1 MKPKDRHGA
10 RTRNAGTIHP
20 ILVLRLAPLVCLLT
34 LPLAAQTLEDAFAKM
49 DKTAQQFKGVEADI
63 KRVDHTAIVN
73 EDATDSGI
81 IRVQREKQHE
91 LRMLIDFKAPDAK
104 MVSLEGSSAS
114 VFYPKINTA
123 QVYNIGAKKDLVEQF
138 LLLGFGATSEE
149 IKAAYNVSFLGVET
163 ISGQQTWH
171 LMLVPKGSDVS
182 RQLKSAELWISQK
195 DGLPLQQKV
204 QFSNG
209 DYWLVTYSNL
219 KFNPKLSDDS
229 LKLKL
234 PKGAVIE
241 HPQL

>member
-1 MKPKDRHGA
+1 MKRKDRYAVRTQIAGA
-10 RTRNAGTIHP
+10 IHP
-20 ILVLRLAPLVCLLT
+20 TRVLRLASFACLLI
-34 LPLAAQTLEDAFAKM
+34 LPLAAQTLDDAFARM
-49 DKTAQQFKGVEADI
+49 DKTAQQFKTVEADI
-63 KRVDHTAIVN
+63 KRIDHTAIVN

-81 IRVQREKQHE
+81 IRVRREKQQDVQ
-91 LRMLIDFKAPDAK
+91 MLIDFKAPEPK
-104 MVSLEGSSAS
+104 TVSLAGSSAS
-114 VFYPKINTA
+114 IYNPKINTA
-123 QVYNIGAKKDLVEQF
+123 QVYNIGTKKDLVEQF
-138 LLLGFGATSEE
+138 LLLGFGASSAEL
-149 IKAAYNVSFLGVET
+149 KAAYNVSLAGGDT
-163 ISGQQTWH
+163 IGGQQTWH
-171 LMLVPKGSDVS
+171 LMLIPRGSDVS

>member
-1 MKPKDRHGA
+1 MNPKDRFGA
-10 RTRNAGTIHP
+10 RTRIAGAIHP
-20 ILVLRLAPLVCLLT
+20 TRVFRLAPLACLLA
-34 LPLAAQTLEDAFAKM
+34 LPLAAQTLDDAFARM

-63 KRVDHTAIVN
+63 KRIDHTAIVN
-73 EDATDSGI
+73 EDATDAGI
-81 IRVQREKQHE
+81 IRVQREKQHD
-91 LRMLIDFKAPDAK
+91 LRMLIDFKGPDAK

-123 QVYNIGAKKDLVEQF
+123 QVYNIGTKKDLVEQF
-138 LLLGFGATSEE
+138 LLLGFGASSAEM
-149 IKAAYNVSFLGVET
+149 KSAYNVSFSGVET
-163 ISGQQTWH
+163 IGGQQTWH
-171 LMLVPKGSDVS
+171 LMLMPKGGDVS

-204 QFSNG
+204 LFSNG
-209 DYWLVTYSNL
+209 DYWVVTYSNL
-219 KFNPKLSDDS
+219 KFNPKLSDES

>member
-1 MKPKDRHGA
+1 MKPNNRHA
-10 RTRNAGTIHP
+10 IRTRIAGAIHP
-20 ILVLRLAPLVCLLT
+20 ISVLRLAPLACLLT
-34 LPLAAQTLEDAFAKM
+34 LPLAAQTLDDAFARM
-49 DKTAQQFKGVEADI
+49 DKTAQQFKTVEADI

-81 IRVQREKQHE
+81 IRVQREKKDE
-91 LRMLIDFKAPDAK
+91 LRMLIDFKGPDGK

-123 QVYNIGAKKDLVEQF
+123 QVYNIGTKKDLVEQF
-138 LLLGFGATSEE
+138 LLLGFGASSEE
-149 IKAAYNVSFLGVET
+149 IKAAYNVNFSGVET
-163 ISGQQTWH
+163 IGGQQTWH
-171 LMLVPKGSDVS
+171 LLLMPKGSDVS

-204 QFSNG
+204 LFSNG

-219 KFNPKLSDDS
+219 KFNPKLSDES

-234 PKGAVIE
+234 PKGAVVE